1 MHDEVTVVIPGAV
14 NSTQVDSNC
23 SVSDLE
29 TIDDLMPK
37 IKKIYEKHIKNDVH
51 HRWN

>member
-37 IKKIYEKHIKNDVH
+37 IKKIYEKYIKNDVH